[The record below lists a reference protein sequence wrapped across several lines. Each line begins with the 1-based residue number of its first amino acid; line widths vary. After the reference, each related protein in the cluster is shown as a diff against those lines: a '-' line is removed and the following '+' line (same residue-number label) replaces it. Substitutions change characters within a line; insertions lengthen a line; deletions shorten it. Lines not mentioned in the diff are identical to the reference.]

1 MNKFNFSI
9 NLTFFDEAYEDT
21 KDYLKKAGE
30 WENCE
35 LNKMLNILEIMFYVK
50 HINDCIDTN
59 LSDDL
64 AKIVLKKKEKK
75 ESEKTKEPIFKV
87 TDFDMAYEYIKR
99 DLQETNEWENADSS
113 KVLRFTFIVM
123 DMIPLA
129 RTLND
134 FREMYLENKAKRDL
148 MEEL

>member
-1 MNKFNFSI
+1 
-9 NLTFFDEAYEDT
+9 
-21 KDYLKKAGE
+21 
-30 WENCE
+30 
-35 LNKMLNILEIMFYVK
+35 MLNILEIMFYVK

-99 DLQETNEWENADSS
+99 DLQETNEWENSDSS
-113 KVLRFTFIVM
+113 KVLRFTFRVM